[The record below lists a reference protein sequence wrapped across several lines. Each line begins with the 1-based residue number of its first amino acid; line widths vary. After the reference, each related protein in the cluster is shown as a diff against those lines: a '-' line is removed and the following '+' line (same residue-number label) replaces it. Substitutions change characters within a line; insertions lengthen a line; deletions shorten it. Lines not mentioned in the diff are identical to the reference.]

1 VQRKDSAVFVRI
13 SKGSYPPARHAEFTQ
28 RMAEAGQVL
37 IPAIRKLPGC
47 LSYYAATDEVSS
59 TMVNVS
65 VWDTLEH
72 AQAMATL
79 PEMGE
84 LAKEFIA
91 LGAAFERPIVNYQA
105 LWQLP

>member
-1 VQRKDSAVFVRI
+1 
-13 SKGSYPPARHAEFTQ
+13 
-28 RMAEAGQVL
+28 MAEAGQVL
-37 IPAIRKLPGC
+37 IPAIRRLPGC
-47 LSYYAATDEVSS
+47 VSYYAATDEGSS

-91 LGAAFERPIVNYQA
+91 LGVEFERPIVNYQT